1 MTTASRRSALACTAA
16 LALLVGGCA
25 GNRPYNPGRART
37 SSERSEA
44 FPINFE
50 SYAKLGYRL
59 DWKGYPTITGS
70 LPINFL
76 RVTPDAIG
84 VLERGSTLSILE
96 PSTGGQ
102 RCAIQ
107 LANPLTRFTGLS
119 RVGPRFIA
127 TSEADV
133 FAVDPTNCNL
143 TSRQKFSK
151 IITTNP
157 LIINT
162 LMIVGT
168 NDGELYAQL
177 DAPGVGGVKM
187 WGFAVEG
194 AVDHD
199 AVLVGDAV
207 GAVSHSGVVFFVTPD
222 KGGLIGRTKIFGGA
236 GANPVSNGRYMFVAS
251 LDQSLYAFAPQG
263 ARQVWRYRTSAPL
276 TVQPT
281 VVNDRLYCA
290 VPDLGLAC
298 FDANT
303 GKVLWNIKGF
313 AGTIVA
319 SNKNGLVGFDGKE
332 ALLIGPARG
341 DVIERV
347 PLPGVSSLQP
357 DAFENGNLYAISS
370 SGVVAKFIP
379 R

>member
-1 MTTASRRSALACTAA
+1 MTIAPIRAALASSLA
-16 LALLVGGCA
+16 LALLGGCS
-25 GNRPYNPGRART
+25 GSRPYNTGPART
-37 SSERSEA
+37 STERSQA

-70 LPINFL
+70 QPVRLL
-76 RVTPDAIG
+76 RVTPDAVA
-84 VLERGSTLSILE
+84 VLEQGSTLSILE

-119 RVGPRFIA
+119 RMGPRFVA

-143 TSRQKFSK
+143 VARQKFSK
-151 IITTNP
+151 IIATNP
-157 LIINT
+157 LIVNS

-194 AVDHD
+194 AVEHD

-207 GAVSHSGVVFFVTPD
+207 GAVSQSGVVFFVTPD
-222 KGGLIGRTKIFGGA
+222 KGALLGRTKIFGGA
-236 GANPVSNGRYMFVAS
+236 GSNPVANSRYMFVAS

-263 ARQVWRYRTSAPL
+263 ARQAWRYRTSAPL
-276 TVQPT
+276 KVQPT

-303 GKVLWNIKGF
+303 GKVLWNIKDFSGSV
-313 AGTIVA
+313 VA
-319 SNKNGLVGFDGKE
+319 SNKGGLIAFDGKD
-332 ALLIGPARG
+332 AALIGPARG
-341 DVIERV
+341 DVIERIA
-347 PLPGVSSLQP
+347 LPGVASLQP
-357 DAFENGNLYAISS
+357 DKFDGGNLYAVST
-370 SGVVAKFIP
+370 SGVIAKFIP